1 MILIGITAKMSDA
14 TCDLAR
20 PLSTHKV
27 NKMNEERREY
37 SNIQIDMTVHGVGV
51 THINCKIKGHEI
63 KDLFDDFQ
71 FFKTFV
77 FKVYTFSEFVE
88 NQFCTEL
95 F

>member
-1 MILIGITAKMSDA
+1 MK
-14 TCDLAR
+14 
-20 PLSTHKV
+20 
-27 NKMNEERREY
+27 REG
-37 SNIQIDMTVHGVGV
+37 NIRIFRLTLRCHGVGV
-51 THINCKIKGHEI
+51 THINCKIKGQEI

-88 NQFCTEL
+88 NQFCTE